1 MKNLNGKY
9 RSNYSIGFFQHY
21 LYFPL
26 LRSLFKQWTSVDLLP
41 ATLIKYIAE
50 NSAVTCLEEA
60 LYKIS
65 IDNTYGTEPTPPEFI
80 ITIDESSECS
90 AQVDNTSGQNRVI
103 SIESTYRT
111 ANYNVT
117 KTIQDITAE
126 EWSIN

>member
-1 MKNLNGKY
+1 MKNLNGNIALTTVLVF
-9 RSNYSIGFFQHY
+9 SA
-21 LYFPL
+21 
-26 LRSLFKQWTSVDLLP
+26 LFVFSAIAIIVQAMDFSGSTSSY
-41 ATLIKYIAE
+41 TNQIYAE